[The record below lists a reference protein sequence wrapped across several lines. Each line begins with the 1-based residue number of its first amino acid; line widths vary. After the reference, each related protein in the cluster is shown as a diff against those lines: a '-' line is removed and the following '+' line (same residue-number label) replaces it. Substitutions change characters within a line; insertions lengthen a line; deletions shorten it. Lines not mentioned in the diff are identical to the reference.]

1 MKSETLQDFYK
12 RYTLRD
18 KNAISYPSGDKMIF
32 NIYRREDIY
41 GNTPV
46 SYNRRDFYK
55 ISLIASGG
63 GVLHYASKSLRID
76 KPALMF
82 SNPVIPYAW
91 EPTAEAQTGF
101 FCLFTDDFLNETN
114 KTASMEGSPL
124 FKVDGEPVF
133 FLDEAQVKDTASIFN
148 KMMSEIETEYMYK
161 YDLLRNYVHLLI
173 HEALK
178 MQPATTYF
186 KHANAS
192 SRIASLFIELLDR
205 QFPIDSPAH
214 RLRFRTATEYASKL
228 SVHVNH
234 LNRSVKETTG
244 KTTTGH
250 IAEKIVNEAKALL
263 KHTNWNI
270 SEIAYCL
277 GFDYPSYFNN
287 FFKKQ
292 TGSTP
297 LSLRK

>member
-1 MKSETLQDFYK
+1 MKNETLQDFYK
-12 RYTLRD
+12 RHTIQH
-18 KNAISYPSGDKMIF
+18 KNPALYQSGNNMIF
-32 NIYRREDIY
+32 NVYRREDISS
-41 GNTPV
+41 NMSV

-55 ISLIASGG
+55 ISLIAAGG
-63 GVLHYASKSLRID
+63 GVLHYASKSLHID
-76 KPALMF
+76 RPALMF

-91 EPTAEAQTGF
+91 EPNAETQTGF
-101 FCLFTDDFLNETN
+101 FCLFTEDFMNETN
-114 KTASMEGSPL
+114 KTANLEELSL
-124 FKVDGEPVF
+124 FKVDSEPVF
-133 FLDEAQVKDTASIFN
+133 FLSGAQVEDISNIFK
-148 KMMSEIETEYMYK
+148 KMMSEIESEYIYK

-186 KHANAS
+186 KHANAP
-192 SRIASLFIELLDR
+192 SRITSLFIELLDR
-205 QFPIDSPAH
+205 QFPIDSPSH
-214 RLRFRTATEYASKL
+214 RLRFRTANEYASKL

-234 LNRSVKETTG
+234 LNRTVKEVTG
-244 KTTTGH
+244 KTTTKL